1 MNTYGQYRMVGRHIM
16 TESSSLKHLKEKI
29 VDFTAVSKSSV
40 RFHKKDYKEMV
51 KLKGHS

>member
-1 MNTYGQYRMVGRHIM
+1 MNTYGRYSIVDNIM
-16 TESSSLKHLKEKI
+16 AESSSCKHLEEKN